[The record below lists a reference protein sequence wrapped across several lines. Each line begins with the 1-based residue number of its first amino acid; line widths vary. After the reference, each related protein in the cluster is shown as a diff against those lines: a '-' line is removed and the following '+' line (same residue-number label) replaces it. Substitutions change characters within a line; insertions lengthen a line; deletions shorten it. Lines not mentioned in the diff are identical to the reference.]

1 MPTATTSEDDGA
13 DALVSP
19 HPPLSLLSPATESTV
34 AVGKKGPGLILP
46 THGTAV
52 GMEPGCL
59 TQVFAATADDATAS
73 DISMSVGTPATDAR
87 VGNLPTTTARKNHG
101 SGGKKRK
108 AANVSPTD
116 KEPPRPNMK
125 VNARVVVERQFIH
138 LRVAHGQLGRDA
150 LDQTRNKFAN
160 FYGRC
165 MKKSGH
171 SVYLIKFDAF
181 PADAPHV
188 PISRKH
194 VKRVLRPN
202 EEEPPLDR
210 PEEEA
215 REETEEMEE
224 PAPTKGGGKKKAR
237 NYAAESI
244 KGFVSMDAVGMK
256 QCREYVQ
263 KFGPGPDDEVRW
275 EILSED
281 QQIVTCPMEMH
292 WAQQREAA
300 ATVPACRN
308 EGMDIGK
315 PGARLT
321 GNPTTMDID
330 PLRQDIPWDP
340 IAEKVDYNSTFFK
353 HFFLDMKG
361 TAEKADRYLS
371 DPRSGLYNTINA
383 RGLKPFHQP
392 DRPDPDEKVRTAER
406 SLHATAHSHHAIFV
420 RLFHR

>member
-138 LRVAHGQLGRDA
+138 LRVAHGQLGRDV

-224 PAPTKGGGKKKAR
+224 PAPTKGGGEEEGPQLR
-237 NYAAESI
+237 GRVDQGICLDGCGWYE
-244 KGFVSMDAVGMK
+244 AVPRV
-256 QCREYVQ
+256 CTEVWP
-263 KFGPGPDDEVRW
+263 GPGRRGKVGDPLGGSADCYLPDGNA
-275 EILSED
+275 LG
-281 QQIVTCPMEMH
+281 
-292 WAQQREAA
+292 AA
-300 ATVPACRN
+300 ARSRRDSPGLSQRGDGHRQAGGTVD
-308 EGMDIGK
+308 G
-315 PGARLT
+315 
-321 GNPTTMDID
+321 
-330 PLRQDIPWDP
+330 
-340 IAEKVDYNSTFFK
+340 
-353 HFFLDMKG
+353 
-361 TAEKADRYLS
+361 
-371 DPRSGLYNTINA
+371 
-383 RGLKPFHQP
+383 QP
-392 DRPDPDEKVRTAER
+392 
-406 SLHATAHSHHAIFV
+406 HHDG
-420 RLFHR
+420 H